1 MLVGG
6 VMVMSIAFFAKG
18 FGKIGWCILTNMSPN
33 EILGAV
39 SCLFINVCKSTRRP
53 TENGAT
59 VSGYKRSGA
68 KRTIQNV

>member
-18 FGKIGWCILTNMSPN
+18 FGKIGWCIPINMSPN

-39 SCLFINVCKSTRRP
+39 SCLFI
-53 TENGAT
+53 
-59 VSGYKRSGA
+59 SGPLKRL
-68 KRTIQNV
+68 